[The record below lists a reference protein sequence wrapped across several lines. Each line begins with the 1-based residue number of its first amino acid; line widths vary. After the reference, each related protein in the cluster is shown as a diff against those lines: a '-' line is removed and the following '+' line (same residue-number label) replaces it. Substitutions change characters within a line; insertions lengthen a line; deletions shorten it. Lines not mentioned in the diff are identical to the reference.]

1 MKLKVVNIHT
11 GVTGEVEFEDDWT
24 PAYAREQVESIEWQN
39 QRFDDPKQL
48 MDYLRSLD
56 TIKIGED
63 VEDDESDYQPAYYQ

>member
-11 GVTGEVEFEDDWT
+11 DAVGEVEFEDDWS
-24 PAYAREQVESIEWQN
+24 PAYAREQVESLEFQN
-39 QRFDDPKQL
+39 IRVEDPKQL

-63 VEDDESDYQPAYYQ
+63 VEEDDND